1 MGAKYRLWAL
11 PVSARG
17 VRQAGYEQMRTVESS
32 LGAGGPA
39 LAPSRAVRRGTARRA
54 ERGGGTPAPRSGRL
68 MDGLRALQE
77 AGAITKRA
85 RRRPEVRWAY
95 EGIVPAAVGLVLLTV
110 LFTGA

>member
-32 LGAGGPA
+32 LGAGGRPLHRRGLFDA
-39 LAPSRAVRRGTARRA
+39 GRPDAPSA
-54 ERGGGTPAPRSGRL
+54 EAGRLRPRSGRL

-77 AGAITKRA
+77 AGAMTKQGEG
-85 RRRPEVRWAY
+85 RPEVRWAY
-95 EGIVPAAVGLVLLTV
+95 EGIAPAAVGLVLLTV